1 MFWFWFWCVLPT
13 NFDADPHV
21 IIIFLLRVR
30 MFSYLATS
38 FIGFEAVCESEIRQK
53 LKPHSVR

>member
-1 MFWFWFWCVLPT
+1 
-13 NFDADPHV
+13 
-21 IIIFLLRVR
+21 

-53 LKPHSVR
+53 LKPHSVRLLPQKVFFTSDILPTRIDNLKSGT